1 MEEVTLVVAVAVAV
15 AVAVTLALAV
25 TVAVAV
31 ELLLCTVA
39 EGCQMTLAQ
48 VAKPP
53 EEMPKEE
60 EVPVLL
66 DSMIQVATPTRRS
79 LAELHQETKGT
90 LKKLHAN
97 QNTVAQ
103 L

>member
-1 MEEVTLVVAVAVAV
+1 
-15 AVAVTLALAV
+15 
-25 TVAVAV
+25 
-31 ELLLCTVA
+31 
-39 EGCQMTLAQ
+39 
-48 VAKPP
+48 
-53 EEMPKEE
+53 MPKEE

>member
-15 AVAVTLALAV
+15 AVAV
-25 TVAVAV
+25 
-31 ELLLCTVA
+31 ELLCTVA
-39 EGCQMTLAQ
+39 EGCQLTLAQ